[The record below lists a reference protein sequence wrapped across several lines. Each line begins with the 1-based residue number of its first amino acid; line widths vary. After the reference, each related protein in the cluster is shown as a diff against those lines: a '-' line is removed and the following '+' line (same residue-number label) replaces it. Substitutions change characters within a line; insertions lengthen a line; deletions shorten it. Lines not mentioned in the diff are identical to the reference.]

1 MGADLISIIDFNGYE
16 PIDYYGGNAGRKYG
30 ICYDG
35 AVWIIKYPQSTKGF
49 AGKHLLSYTTSPLS
63 EYIGSH
69 VYESLGIPVHKTLLG
84 FSLDKIVV
92 ACKDFRAKG
101 DTLIEFHDLKNAI
114 ESSDGSSG
122 SGTDLQSALETIE
135 TNKLLQSVVGVTERF
150 WDMFIVDT
158 LINNNDR
165 NNGNWGI
172 LQHADGS
179 ADIAPVYDNG
189 NSLFGK
195 RTPSLMQE
203 RLESE
208 NLMMEDAVRVNV
220 SIYTITGQNGEP
232 EHIHPFDYLKTTENP
247 DCLSALKRISERC
260 DQNKIEEIIDSI
272 PETFNNITVCP
283 AGMKEFYKELLN
295 RKNEE
300 LQLIIKERDL

>member
-1 MGADLISIIDFNGYE
+1 LISIIDFNEYD

-30 ICYDG
+30 ICYER
-35 AVWIIKYPQSTKGF
+35 AVWIIKYPQTTKGF
-49 AGKHLLSYTTSPLS
+49 EGKHLLSYTTSPLS

-69 VYESLGIPVHKTLLG
+69 VYESLGISVHETLLG
-84 FSLDKIVV
+84 FSLNKIVV

-122 SGTDLQSALETIE
+122 SGTDLQSALETIA
-135 TNKLLQSVVGVTERF
+135 TSKLLKSIEGVTERF

-165 NNGNWGI
+165 NNGNWGV
-172 LQHADGS
+172 LQHANGS

-208 NLMMEDAVRVNV
+208 NLMIEDAIKVNV
-220 SIYTITGQNGEP
+220 SIYTITGQDGEP
-232 EHIHPFDYLKTTENP
+232 EHIHPFDFLRTTENP
-247 DCLSALKRISERC
+247 DCLSALKRISGRY
-260 DQNKIEEIIDSI
+260 DQNKINKIIDTI

-283 AGMKEFYKELLN
+283 AGMKEFYKELLS
-295 RKNEE
+295 RKHKE
-300 LQLIIKERDL
+300 LQSIANERDL